1 MRMVFADDSD
11 IVRTLIKRSLMEYDP
26 GWEIEEAKTGREAME
41 KTLTTK
47 PHLVLLDVNLPD
59 IQGTEVAK
67 IIRESLPSAKIVLC
81 SLGDSRDAMAA
92 VKACGADAYVSKVA
106 PMEELHK
113 TLAAV
118 IGSSQK

>member
-26 GWEIEEAKTGREAME
+26 TWEIEEAKTGREAME

-47 PHLVLLDVNLPD
+47 PHLVLLDINLPD
-59 IQGTEVAK
+59 IQGTEVCK
-67 IIRESLPSAKIVLC
+67 IIRESVPSVKIVLC
-81 SLGDSRDAMAA
+81 SLGDAQDAMAA
-92 VKACGADAYVSKVA
+92 VKECGADA

-113 TLAAV
+113 TLAAL
-118 IGSSQK
+118 IGTY